1 MQIFLH
7 FFAETGKFLRL
18 RGNSFFASFSGL
30 EWAQNWGDN
39 GAVTYVCQHGGRRAF
54 IKWSNEFVCVP
65 ASRSINPYLQDVK
78 DVLPFAVAKSVT
90 ILLQTFFLLH
100 TYIAGLKVSNN
111 IPCMDTSQP
120 PSIPE
125 ILIFV
130 NKTA

>member
-54 IKWSNEFVCVP
+54 IKWSDEFVRVP
-65 ASRSINPYLQDVK
+65 ASRSPNHHLQDAK
-78 DVLPFAVAKSVT
+78 DVLPFVVVKSVT
-90 ILLQTFFLLH
+90 ILLQTVFLILYFPLH
-100 TYIAGLKVSNN
+100 SRIEGR
-111 IPCMDTSQP
+111 
-120 PSIPE
+120 
-125 ILIFV
+125 
-130 NKTA
+130 